1 MNSHKLLLPLAETES
16 DNPGELSIKVHDIWY
31 FERSQL
37 HNNPSYDESFALQLL
52 NRIEQLIATKSKPD
66 FVVDPNDKE
75 TGYQLNKLSL
85 HSSKYADITE
95 RFALDYFFLLDSYYS
110 YSKEILVTPSD
121 DEFWYWFS
129 LKLRQYD
136 LSLEKVNEF
145 LNFQLK
151 KCSTKRGT
159 DFIEKLSLSLLQ
171 YPDFFSDRLLQTVN
185 VWINKNKKE
194 AVSLNVAQSYN
205 VLQTDEDSLSDNVA
219 QTDNIKK
226 SIRKETKST
235 SKFKW
240 NKASNKEEQ
249 LKLLH
254 KQLINNDFIS
264 TITYE
269 GFESN
274 FDGKLN
280 KKLKI
285 NWLKERI
292 ALIHLLNELKNF
304 LNPDIYTK
312 YDGTIGIAY
321 FAAHFLHKGEVI
333 NIRNWTSAKSRLNEN
348 KEKYKENISCNSIDL
363 IISNIKGLA

>member
-16 DNPGELSIKVHDIWY
+16 DNPSELSIKVHDIWC

-37 HNNPSYDESFALQLL
+37 HNNPSYDESFAGQLL
-52 NRIEQLIATKSKPD
+52 EKIGKVILIKSTPEFVYDLKNQEATAQYNLLRTYDSTYKNIKD
-66 FVVDPNDKE
+66 
-75 TGYQLNKLSL
+75 
-85 HSSKYADITE
+85 
-95 RFALDYFFLLDSYYS
+95 RFALDYFFYQDKYYS
-110 YSKEILVTPSD
+110 YYKEITLTPLDS
-121 DEFWYWFS
+121 EFWYWFS

-145 LNFQLK
+145 LSFQLK

-240 NKASNKEEQ
+240 NKASNREEQ

-254 KQLINNDFIS
+254 RQLINNDFIS
-264 TITYE
+264 NITYE

-292 ALIHLLNELKNF
+292 ALIHLLNELKEF

-363 IISNIKGLA
+363 IISNIKGIA